1 MRRNLVGLVA
11 GLAFAAL
18 TAIPAMAQETGTPM
32 YKAPYRGFSNYE
44 FGFDLSFPEGTD
56 FALEGFYQFANG
68 PQDLGL
74 RAGVLKCG
82 DGCTQFNA
90 GGNFRTRVLHASQQF
105 PLDGALTVGFGGRFG
120 EGQAAFLVPVGVSL
134 GRQLRLENS
143 TVRFTPFIHPVIAP
157 IFGHHVDSDVD
168 FGVGLGVDI
177 MFSRYLTGRVSGG
190 IGDDPLQGI
199 GVGLAFTR

>member
-11 GLAFAAL
+11 GLALAAL
-18 TAIPAMAQETGTPM
+18 TALPAMAQETATPM
-32 YKAPYRGFSNYE
+32 YKAPYRGFTNYE
-44 FGFDLSFPEGTD
+44 FGGDLSFPDGTD

-68 PQDLGL
+68 PHDFGL

-82 DGCTQFNA
+82 DGCTQFNV
-90 GGNFRTRVLHASQQF
+90 GGNFRTRVLRASQQF

-120 EGQAAFLVPVGVSL
+120 EGQTNFIVPVGVSL

-157 IFGHHVDSDVD
+157 VFGDGEDDVD

-177 MFSRYLTGRVSGG
+177 MFSRYLTARVSGG
-190 IGDDPLQGI
+190 IGDNILQGI
-199 GVGLAFTR
+199 GIGLAFTR